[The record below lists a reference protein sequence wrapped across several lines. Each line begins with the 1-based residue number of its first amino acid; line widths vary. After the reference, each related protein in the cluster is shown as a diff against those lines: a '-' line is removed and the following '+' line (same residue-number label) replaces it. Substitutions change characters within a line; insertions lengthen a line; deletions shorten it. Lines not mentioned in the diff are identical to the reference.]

1 MIGAVVIQWW
11 SLTYHKGGLRSP
23 EYDDTT
29 AVVKRSIVISGHK
42 TSVSAEAEFWSALK
56 DITAS
61 QGCDISG
68 LVTDIGKTRQ
78 AGKRSSAIR
87 LFVLGTFKSA
97 RSRQPPAEPS
107 LSAPTEIL
115 QVMLA
120 IVQYEKN
127 PGAGAYDQAD

>member
-1 MIGAVVIQWW
+1 
-11 SLTYHKGGLRSP
+11 
-23 EYDDTT
+23 
-29 AVVKRSIVISGHK
+29 VVKRSIVISGHK
-42 TSVSAEAEFWSALK
+42 TSVSAEAEFWKALK

-78 AGKRSSAIR
+78 AGKRSFAIR
-87 LFVLGTFKSA
+87 LFVLDTFKSA

-107 LSAPTEIL
+107 LSAPTEIA

-120 IVQYEKN
+120 IVQYERH
-127 PGAGAYDQAD
+127 PRAGAYDQAD